1 MLVNQIDEL
10 LDTSFSSPKLFV
22 QNNLLDCLPYASLL
36 NVREFATSENYLWQ
50 IFKNLKQELKNCEN
64 KITIYSQLVNFTFV
78 RARTDFDLTLWVR

>member
-22 QNNLLDCLPYASLL
+22 QNNLLNCLPHASLL

-64 KITIYSQLVNFTFV
+64 KITIYSQLEI
-78 RARTDFDLTLWVR
+78 LLYKLSSYWLWLNALS